1 MNRKKEVWVIAI
13 SMFLVACFLVADGQ
27 VGTQENADQMR
38 LRAELQRLEREL
50 KRISNPE
57 QFNLEE
63 DFQQQKESF
72 QQQKD
77 APSRVREIQQRIGKV
92 QGIQLQ
98 SRGKESIP
106 TKEQLDKIIAALRIE
121 INEASKPIEKVS
133 ELAPDSEE
141 LRMLRRRLSYKKR
154 VLRWRISQ
162 LNWLETQEKKQL
174 QRLDSEENKTPTLAK
189 QIEVVFDNPSID
201 PMKFNQLEDTSF
213 HNLQQLEFFALS
225 HVSANYALEIVRPF
239 LTPENIAISVDLHTN
254 TLIVRDVPK
263 VLIDIDQI
271 IAYIDINTDKQDKRQ
286 IPDD

>member
-27 VGTQENADQMR
+27 VGTQENADKIR

-174 QRLDSEENKTPTLAK
+174 QQLDPEAEKTPTLTK
-189 QIEVVFDNPSID
+189 QIEVVSDKSRID
-201 PMKFNQLEDTSF
+201 PIKFNQLQETSF
-213 HNLQQLEFFALS
+213 HSLQQLEFFSLS
-225 HVSANYALEIVRPF
+225 YVSANYALEVVEPF
-239 LTPENIAISVDLHTN
+239 LTPKNTAISIDLNTN
-254 TLIVRDVPK
+254 TLIVRDLPK
-263 VLIDIDQI
+263 ILIDIDQI
-271 IAYIDINTDKQDKRQ
+271 IAYIDVNTDKKSERQ
-286 IPDD
+286 TPDD

>member
-1 MNRKKEVWVIAI
+1 
-13 SMFLVACFLVADGQ
+13 MFLVACFLIADGP
-27 VGTQENADQMR
+27 VGTQESADQIR

-72 QQQKD
+72 QQKD

-98 SRGKESIP
+98 SRGKASIP

-162 LNWLETQEKKQL
+162 LNWLETQEKK
-174 QRLDSEENKTPTLAK
+174 TTA
-189 QIEVVFDNPSID
+189 
-201 PMKFNQLEDTSF
+201 
-213 HNLQQLEFFALS
+213 
-225 HVSANYALEIVRPF
+225 
-239 LTPENIAISVDLHTN
+239 AI
-254 TLIVRDVPK
+254 RF
-263 VLIDIDQI
+263 
-271 IAYIDINTDKQDKRQ
+271 
-286 IPDD
+286 

>member
-1 MNRKKEVWVIAI
+1 MSRKKEVWVIAI

-57 QFNLEE
+57 QFNLE
-63 DFQQQKESF
+63 ESF

-162 LNWLETQEKKQL
+162 LNWLETQDEKQL
-174 QRLDSEENKTPTLAK
+174 QRLDSEENKTPTLTK
-189 QIEVVFDNPSID
+189 QIEVVFDNPSVD
-201 PMKFNQLEDTSF
+201 PMEFNQPEDTSF
-213 HNLQQLEFFALS
+213 HNLQQLEFFVLS
-225 HVSANYALEIVRPF
+225 HVSANYAL
-239 LTPENIAISVDLHTN
+239 
-254 TLIVRDVPK
+254 
-263 VLIDIDQI
+263 
-271 IAYIDINTDKQDKRQ
+271 
-286 IPDD
+286 

>member
-1 MNRKKEVWVIAI
+1 MSRKKEVWVIAI
-13 SMFLVACFLVADGQ
+13 SMFLVACFLIADGL

-57 QFNLEE
+57 QFNLE
-63 DFQQQKESF
+63 ESF

-141 LRMLRRRLSYKKR
+141 LRMLRRRLSYKKL

-162 LNWLETQEKKQL
+162 LNWLETQEEKQL
-174 QRLDSEENKTPTLAK
+174 QRLDSEENTTPTLTK
-189 QIEVVFDNPSID
+189 QIEVVFDNPSVD
-201 PMKFNQLEDTSF
+201 PMEFNQPEDTSF
-213 HNLQQLEFFALS
+213 HNLQQLEFFVLS

>member
-50 KRISNPE
+50 KRISHPE

-72 QQQKD
+72 QQKD

-162 LNWLETQEKKQL
+162 LNWLETQEEKQL
-174 QRLDSEENKTPTLAK
+174 QRLDSEENKTPTLTK
-189 QIEVVFDNPSID
+189 QIEVVFDNTSID
-201 PMKFNQLEDTSF
+201 PMKFNQLEDT
-213 HNLQQLEFFALS
+213 
-225 HVSANYALEIVRPF
+225 
-239 LTPENIAISVDLHTN
+239 
-254 TLIVRDVPK
+254 
-263 VLIDIDQI
+263 
-271 IAYIDINTDKQDKRQ
+271 
-286 IPDD
+286 

>member
-141 LRMLRRRLSYKKR
+141 LRMLRRRLS
-154 VLRWRISQ
+154 
-162 LNWLETQEKKQL
+162 
-174 QRLDSEENKTPTLAK
+174 
-189 QIEVVFDNPSID
+189 
-201 PMKFNQLEDTSF
+201 
-213 HNLQQLEFFALS
+213 
-225 HVSANYALEIVRPF
+225 
-239 LTPENIAISVDLHTN
+239 
-254 TLIVRDVPK
+254 
-263 VLIDIDQI
+263 
-271 IAYIDINTDKQDKRQ
+271 
-286 IPDD
+286 